1 MLAQPFRARMD
12 PTGDQVVEITVDH
25 RYRPESIVARAEVPL
40 RLIFHRKDDEP
51 CSERVV
57 FSSPHIDRRLAPH
70 GDTTI
75 VLPPQP
81 PGEVRFTCAMGR
93 YRGQIELRRD
103 ARPSLME
110 RFRAEH
116 SRLGSPVGIAVVLWL
131 CSLPLI
137 ALLTVLILDPGAAV
151 LAALFALIA
160 WIAGCLWAF
169 GGLRQPAQ

>member
-169 GGLRQPAQ
+169 GGLRHAA

>member
-12 PTGDQVVEITVDH
+12 PAGDQVVEITVDH
-25 RYRPESIVARAEVPL
+25 RYRPQSIVARAEVPL
-40 RLIFHRKDDEP
+40 RLVFHRMDDEP

-103 ARPSLME
+103 AHPSLME
-110 RFRAEH
+110 RLRAERSH
-116 SRLGSPVGIAVVLWL
+116 LGSPIGAAVVLWL
-131 CSLPLI
+131 LSLPLI
-137 ALLTVLILDPGAAV
+137 ALLAGPILDPAAAV
-151 LAALFALIA
+151 LTALFALLA
-160 WIAGCLWAF
+160 WIAGCLLAL
-169 GGLRQPAQ
+169 GGLRHPA

>member
-1 MLAQPFRARMD
+1 MLAQPFGARMD

-81 PGEVRFTCAMGR
+81 PGEVRFTCALGR

-110 RFRAEH
+110 RFRVGR
-116 SRLGSPVGIAVVLWL
+116 SRLANPVGTAVVLWL
-131 CSLPLI
+131 LSLPLV
-137 ALLTVLILDPGAAV
+137 ALLVGLILYPAAAV
-151 LAALFALIA
+151 LATLFALIA

-169 GGLRQPAQ
+169 GGLRHPA

>member
-137 ALLTVLILDPGAAV
+137 ALLAVLILDPGAAV

-169 GGLRQPAQ
+169 GGLRQPA